1 MGARPVLA
9 RRMAAAFIAIAA
21 LATTSACA
29 AGQHAQTA
37 EESPTVDGTAGII
50 GALHLNEV
58 AIKAPTGGPS
68 YPAGSAVQ
76 VQAAIVNTGTGTDQL
91 VGVSATGASG
101 SALYASMTDA
111 AAVLTPSASGSPA
124 DSSSVSSSSSSASSA
139 SSASSSVS
147 SSASPAPTAT
157 SATASGSATAS
168 ESASASTSA
177 AGAALNSLDLPPGEL
192 TGLGL
197 TDTDKVLVLTG
208 LSAALFPGT
217 TVAIT
222 FRFAGAGTI
231 TLQVPVELTTGASTT
246 MMVPPLPTASTAA

>member
-58 AIKAPTGGPS
+58 AIKAPTGAPS

-111 AAVLTPSASGSPA
+111 AAVLTPSASGSPT
-124 DSSSVSSSSSSASSA
+124 DSSSASS
-139 SSASSSVS
+139 SASSPVS
-147 SSASPAPTAT
+147 SSASSPAPTAT
-157 SATASGSATAS
+157 SATASGSPTAS
-168 ESASASTSA
+168 GSASASTSA

-222 FRFAGAGTI
+222 FRFAGAGSI
-231 TLQVPVELTTGASTT
+231 TLQVPVELTAGASTT
-246 MMVPPLPTASTAA
+246 MIVPPLPTASTAA